1 MRVGV
6 AHHHFLEAADSLC
19 PPELYPWLLDEPHR
33 STARGMMAAL
43 ATDGESVSEVMREW
57 ARELFLL
64 RWVRTVR
71 PGSDGD
77 FLYRGLGYKTL
88 LDVVSRG
95 LQNLPVGS
103 MRDLKPSHRIAVFD
117 VEEQPTLGSGARVGG
132 TIEAVK
138 ITAVVSQTD
147 IVAFLLFQAQEGHLG
162 PLPSRTVASLGWV
175 RRDVVTV
182 PRNMPTVAAF
192 ALMLNRGVSGAGV
205 VDGDAF
211 DDADTPLLTSL
222 SVSDIRALRT
232 AADFD
237 ALALP
242 VDQFLLR
249 QYGEAMPAGA
259 KAAEASVASWTPPA
273 PREGSPAEVVAS
285 TAAQVAAMAVD
296 VAGGGEVTAVTFAA
310 AEEQQQRLPSA
321 ADVASAM
328 ELPAAEQDAKQPR
341 LWLVHCGPEAT
352 LREVLEKFVL
362 NCVHRV
368 YIVDQLKRPLGV
380 VTMSGTMRAY
390 FMVCL
395 HRRQADTFLCSA
407 DVLQLIALDPANDP
421 QGLLETPMV
430 AY

>member
-1 MRVGV
+1 
-6 AHHHFLEAADSLC
+6 
-19 PPELYPWLLDEPHR
+19 
-33 STARGMMAAL
+33 MMAAL
-43 ATDGESVSEVMREW
+43 ATDSESVSAVMREW

-95 LQNLPVGS
+95 LQNLPVGGV
-103 MRDLKPSHRIAVFD
+103 RDLKPAHRIAVFD

-147 IVAFLLFQAQEGHLG
+147 IIAFLLFQAQEGHLG
-162 PLPSRTVASLGWV
+162 PTLPSRTVASLGWV

-182 PRNMPTVAAF
+182 PRNMPAVAAF

-211 DDADTPLLTSL
+211 DDADAPLLSSL

-249 QYGEAMPAGA
+249 QYGEAMPGSDATA
-259 KAAEASVASWTPPA
+259 MSSSAAPPA

-310 AEEQQQRLPSA
+310 AAAEQQRLPSA

-328 ELPAAEQDAKQPR
+328 DTPAAEAEQPPR

-352 LREVLEKFVL
+352 LRQVLEMLVL

-380 VTMSGTMRAY
+380 VTMSGTTRA
-390 FMVCL
+390 FLRDGGL
-395 HRRQADTFLCSA
+395 HRLRLTRGLASSPA
-407 DVLQLIALDPANDP
+407 DVLQLIALDPANDT
-421 QGLLETPMV
+421 QGWLETPMV